1 MKRDSKSNNTNRKET
16 QLFAQVLLDAE
27 GTLYTFHNDLP
38 IYLEGEGL
46 RKIGIAQLHK
56 KRKKLY
62 GDLVLENDPKY
73 SKLFA
78 HLLHDVYGYVFA
90 ILLSSN
96 AFPDSLL
103 PCLEDRDASH

>member
-1 MKRDSKSNNTNRKET
+1 MISDPKSDNTNGKESR
-16 QLFAQVLLDAE
+16 LFAQVLLDAE

-38 IYLEGEGL
+38 IYLEDEGL

-73 SKLFA
+73 GKLFA
-78 HLLHDVYGYVFA
+78 HLLHDIYGYVFA

-96 AFPDSLL
+96 ALPDPLL
-103 PCLEDRDASH
+103 PCLQDEDATH